1 MVQIGGKTSTNE
13 GRNESQSSSL
23 YMTEYIHLQ
32 TFNCQMEKRFSIF
45 IDLTRQHGCGINPKL
60 VRFIIIRSFF

>member
-1 MVQIGGKTSTNE
+1 MVQIGGKTSTNG

-32 TFNCQMEKRFSIF
+32 TFNCQLEDHFSIF
-45 IDLTRQHGCGINPKL
+45 ILKFRHELGQGAELWSKKT
-60 VRFIIIRSFF
+60 